1 MHLACPGLVRS
12 LERGDTV
19 VVPSTLLASIAAEQF
34 SQHQLSLGRE
44 TWQRP
49 SIYSLGAWLAVC
61 WRDARF
67 REAEVPT
74 LLSPSQEHAL
84 WLRIVERDHPE
95 LFDASR
101 MALLASRAARLLAE
115 WHIPSE
121 GESWNEHA
129 DARQFQHWNR
139 LFRRECRARDWI
151 TRADLWKRIP
161 EWILN
166 RGSATGR
173 TRFTAFNTKTPAL
186 ARVLDAFGDRAPIEN
201 ASSAMPANKA
211 IARPSKDLPAELE
224 FAARRARAALE
235 QDPRHSIGIFVSGLP
250 THARSIERLFE
261 QVLRPASLFHVNAGP
276 PLADQPLIAGAR
288 LLLELAQPV
297 IHYADASSIL
307 RSPFLPGAAAER
319 SARSLADIAL
329 RKRRE
334 LDFSLADIEQA
345 ALHCP
350 ALLVTCRRL
359 RRLLP
364 SKDEKKELPGWSRFI
379 SDWLEAAG
387 WPGDAELTEREEN
400 IVELWNEALSELAA
414 LGLVSPTVTFD
425 SALTHL
431 RRLLSKSVEAGN
443 WSSPVQ
449 VLDAAA
455 ASGLEF
461 ASGIVVGISEES
473 WPPREPLSP
482 LVPLALQRAHKVP
495 ASTMQSAQ
503 EQRERLTAALFGVA
517 PEVIATYSGRLAP
530 LAERF
535 VRREFVDTEI
545 WTGQLPRQSYLK
557 ASLERFEDSQGPIL
571 PAVETVRGGAS
582 LIKAQSLCPFKA
594 FAEYRLAAQ
603 APEEA
608 CFGFDA
614 RERGGFLH
622 KALENVWARLGS
634 QSVLRATPAEDLRL
648 LIQSAIADAIHHG
661 ETGFLHQLVSRAEQ
675 ERLEKIVWDWLGVER
690 ARKQPFVVETV
701 EQETH
706 LEAFGLRLRLRVDRI
721 DRLENGHVLLI
732 DYKSGPQ
739 SRNKLKG
746 ARPKE
751 PQLLVYAASS
761 ADPVDGIF
769 FAEMKANEVRAVGVS
784 REKQFESRSVDVK
797 KHEWSA
803 FLEESRA
810 EIDRLAG
817 QFVNGYAVVDPLPQ
831 VCGYCSSKPLCR
843 VQEAGGVGEE
853 EEC

>member
-1 MHLACPGLVRS
+1 MHLACPDLVRS

-19 VVPSTLLASIAAEQF
+19 VVPSTLAASIAAEQF
-34 SQHQLSLGRE
+34 SQHQLSHGCE

-49 SIYSLGAWLAVC
+49 SIYSIGAWLAVC

-67 REAEVPT
+67 REGQVPT

-84 WLRIVERDHPE
+84 WLRIVEREHPE

-129 DARQFQHWNR
+129 DARQFQQWHR

-151 TRADLWKRIP
+151 TRAHLWKLVP
-161 EWILN
+161 EWVL
-166 RGSATGR
+166 ATGV
-173 TRFTAFNTKTPAL
+173 TRFTAFQTRTPAL
-186 ARVLDAFGDRAPIEN
+186 LRILDALGDRAAVE
-201 ASSAMPANKA
+201 PANSA
-211 IARPSKDLPAELE
+211 LPADAATARPSKDFSAELE
-224 FAARRARAALE
+224 FAARRARRALE
-235 QDPRHSIGIFVSGLP
+235 QDPQRSIGIFVSGLAG
-250 THARSIERLFE
+250 HAAAIERLFE
-261 QVLRPASLFHVNAGP
+261 QVLRPASLFHVYAGP
-276 PLADQPLIAGAR
+276 PLGDQPLIAGAR
-288 LLLELAQPV
+288 LLLELAHPV

-307 RSPFLPGAAAER
+307 RSPFLPGAGAER
-319 SARSLADIAL
+319 SARALADIGL

-345 ALHCP
+345 ALHCT
-350 ALLVTCRRL
+350 ALLAACRRL

-364 SKDEKKELPGWSRFI
+364 SKIEMKELPAWSRFI

-387 WPGDAELTEREEN
+387 WPGDTGLTEREEK

-414 LGLVSPTVTFD
+414 LGLVSPAVTFD

-431 RRLLSKSVEAGN
+431 RRLLSKSVEPGN

-449 VLDAAA
+449 VLDASDAA
-455 ASGLEF
+455 GLEF
-461 ASGIVVGISEES
+461 TSGIVVGLSEES
-473 WPPREPLSP
+473 WPPRQALSP
-482 LVPLALQRAHKVP
+482 LVPFALQRAHKVP
-495 ASTMQSAQ
+495 GSTPQSAQ
-503 EQRERLTAALFGVA
+503 EERERLTASLFRAA
-517 PEVIATYSGRLAP
+517 PDIVATYSGRLAP

-535 VRREFVDTEI
+535 VRREFAETEI

-557 ASLERFEDSQGPIL
+557 ASLERLEDSQA
-571 PAVETVRGGAS
+571 PALQAAETMKGGAS

-622 KALENVWARLGS
+622 KAVENVWARLES
-634 QSVLRATPAEDLRL
+634 QSILRATPPEDLRL
-648 LIQSAIADAIHHG
+648 LIQSAVADAVNHG
-661 ETGFLHQLVSRAEQ
+661 ETGLLHRLVSRAEQ
-675 ERLEKIVWDWLGVER
+675 ERLERIVWDWLAVER

-706 LEAFGLRLRLRVDRI
+706 FEAFGLRLRLRVDRI

-761 ADPVDGIF
+761 ADQVDGIF
-769 FAEMKANEVRAVGVS
+769 FAEMKANEVRAVGLS
-784 REKQFESRSVDVK
+784 REKQFESRSIDVK
-797 KHEWSA
+797 KHEWGS
-803 FLEESRA
+803 FLDESRA
-810 EIDRLAG
+810 EVDRLAE

-843 VQEAGGVGEE
+843 VQEAGGQGEE

>member
-1 MHLACPGLVRS
+1 
-12 LERGDTV
+12 
-19 VVPSTLLASIAAEQF
+19 
-34 SQHQLSLGRE
+34 
-44 TWQRP
+44 
-49 SIYSLGAWLAVC
+49 
-61 WRDARF
+61 
-67 REAEVPT
+67 
-74 LLSPSQEHAL
+74 
-84 WLRIVERDHPE
+84 
-95 LFDASR
+95 
-101 MALLASRAARLLAE
+101 
-115 WHIPSE
+115 
-121 GESWNEHA
+121 
-129 DARQFQHWNR
+129 
-139 LFRRECRARDWI
+139 
-151 TRADLWKRIP
+151 
-161 EWILN
+161 
-166 RGSATGR
+166 
-173 TRFTAFNTKTPAL
+173 
-186 ARVLDAFGDRAPIEN
+186 
-201 ASSAMPANKA
+201 
-211 IARPSKDLPAELE
+211 
-224 FAARRARAALE
+224 
-235 QDPRHSIGIFVSGLP
+235 
-250 THARSIERLFE
+250 
-261 QVLRPASLFHVNAGP
+261 
-276 PLADQPLIAGAR
+276 
-288 LLLELAQPV
+288 
-297 IHYADASSIL
+297 
-307 RSPFLPGAAAER
+307 
-319 SARSLADIAL
+319 
-329 RKRRE
+329 
-334 LDFSLADIEQA
+334 
-345 ALHCP
+345 
-350 ALLVTCRRL
+350 
-359 RRLLP
+359 
-364 SKDEKKELPGWSRFI
+364 
-379 SDWLEAAG
+379 
-387 WPGDAELTEREEN
+387 
-400 IVELWNEALSELAA
+400 
-414 LGLVSPTVTFD
+414 
-425 SALTHL
+425 
-431 RRLLSKSVEAGN
+431 
-443 WSSPVQ
+443 
-449 VLDAAA
+449 
-455 ASGLEF
+455 
-461 ASGIVVGISEES
+461 
-473 WPPREPLSP
+473 
-482 LVPLALQRAHKVP
+482 
-495 ASTMQSAQ
+495 MQSAQ
-503 EQRERLTAALFGVA
+503 EQREHLTAALFRVA

-557 ASLERFEDSQGPIL
+557 ASLERFEDSQGPVWGPKV

-634 QSVLRATPAEDLRL
+634 QSVLRATPPEDLRL
-648 LIQSAIADAIHHG
+648 LVQSAIADAIHRG

-675 ERLEKIVWDWLGVER
+675 ERLERIVWDWLVVER

-706 LEAFGLRLRLRVDRI
+706 FEAFGLRLRLRVDRI

-746 ARPKE
+746 TRPKE

-769 FAEMKANEVRAVGVS
+769 FAEMKANEVRAVGLS

-810 EIDRLAG
+810 EIDRLAE

>member
-12 LERGDTV
+12 LERGDTIV
-19 VVPSTLLASIAAEQF
+19 LPSTLLASVAAEQF
-34 SQHQLSLGRE
+34 SQHQLSNGRE

-49 SIYSLGAWLAVC
+49 SIYSIGAWLAVC

-67 REAEVPT
+67 REGQVPT

-84 WLRIVERDHPE
+84 WLRIVEREHPE

-101 MALLASRAARLLAE
+101 MALLASRAASLLAE

-129 DARQFQHWNR
+129 DARQFQHWHR
-139 LFRRECRARDWI
+139 LFRRECRARGWI
-151 TRADLWKRIP
+151 TRADLWKLVP
-161 EWILN
+161 EWIL
-166 RGSATGR
+166 GTGV
-173 TRFTAFNTKTPAL
+173 TQFTAFQTRTPAL
-186 ARVLDAFGDRAPIEN
+186 ARILEALGDRVAIEN
-201 ASSAMPANKA
+201 ANSAMPSNVA
-211 IARPSKDLPAELE
+211 IARPSKDFSAELE
-224 FAARRARAALE
+224 FAARYARAALE
-235 QDPRHSIGIFVSGLP
+235 KNPQLSIGIFVSGLAG
-250 THARSIERLFE
+250 HAAEVERLFE
-261 QVLRPASLFHVNAGP
+261 QALRPASLFHVHAGP
-276 PLADQPLIAGAR
+276 ALADQPLIAGAR
-288 LLLELAQPV
+288 LLLELAHPV
-297 IHYADASSIL
+297 IHYADASSVL

-319 SARSLADIAL
+319 SARALADIGL

-345 ALHCP
+345 AVHCP

-364 SKDEKKELPGWSRFI
+364 SKIEKKELPDWSRFL

-387 WPGDAELTEREEN
+387 WPGDIELTGQEEK
-400 IVELWNEALSELAA
+400 IIELWNEALSELAA
-414 LGLVSPTVTFD
+414 LGLVSPAVTFD

-431 RRLLSKSVEAGN
+431 RRLLSKSVEPGD

-449 VLDAAA
+449 VLDASE

-461 ASGIVVGISEES
+461 TSGIAVGLSEES
-473 WPPREPLSP
+473 WPPRQTLSP
-482 LVPLALQRAHKVP
+482 LVPFALQRAYKVP
-495 ASTMQSAQ
+495 GSTPQSAQ
-503 EQRERLTAALFGVA
+503 QERERLTASLFRVT
-517 PEVIATYSGRLAP
+517 PEAVATYSGRLAP
-530 LAERF
+530 LAESF
-535 VRREFVDTEI
+535 IRRDFVDTDI
-545 WTGQLPRQSYLK
+545 WSGQLPRQSYLK
-557 ASLERFEDSQGPIL
+557 AALERLEDSQAPPL
-571 PAVETVRGGAS
+571 AAAETVKGGAS

-622 KALENVWARLGS
+622 KAVENVWARLES
-634 QSVLRATPAEDLRL
+634 QSVLRATPPEDLRL
-648 LIQSAIADAIHHG
+648 LIQSAVADAVNQS
-661 ETGFLHQLVSRAEQ
+661 ETGLLHQLISRAEQ
-675 ERLEKIVWDWLGVER
+675 ERLERIVWDWLAVER

-706 LEAFGLRLRLRVDRI
+706 FEAFGLRLRLRVDRI
-721 DRLENGHVLLI
+721 DRLDNGHVLLI
-732 DYKSGPQ
+732 DYKSGQQ

-761 ADPVDGIF
+761 ADQVDGIF
-769 FAEMKANEVRAVGVS
+769 FAEMKPNEVRAVGLS
-784 REKQFESRSVDVK
+784 REKQFESRSIDVK
-797 KHEWSA
+797 KHEWGS

-810 EIDRLAG
+810 EVDRLAE

-831 VCGYCSSKPLCR
+831 VCGYCASKPLCR
-843 VQEAGGVGEE
+843 VQETGGKGEE

>member
-12 LERGDTV
+12 LERGDTI

-34 SQHQLSLGRE
+34 SQHQLSNGRE

-49 SIYSLGAWLAVC
+49 SIYSIGAWLAVC

-67 REAEVPT
+67 REAQVST

-84 WLRIVERDHPE
+84 WLRIVEREHPG

-101 MALLASRAARLLAE
+101 MALLASRAAGLLAE

-129 DARQFQHWNR
+129 DARQFQQWHR
-139 LFRRECRARDWI
+139 LFRRERRARDWI
-151 TRADLWKRIP
+151 TRADIWKLVP
-161 EWILN
+161 EWLLAA
-166 RGSATGR
+166 GA
-173 TRFTAFNTKTPAL
+173 TRFTAFQTRTPAL
-186 ARVLDAFGDRAPIEN
+186 ARILDALGDRAVVE
-201 ASSAMPANKA
+201 SANSTMPANVA
-211 IARPSKDLPAELE
+211 IARPSKDFAAELE
-224 FAARRARAALE
+224 FAARRARAILE
-235 QDPRHSIGIFVSGLP
+235 KNPQQSIGIFVSGLAG
-250 THARSIERLFE
+250 HFAGVERLFE
-261 QVLRPASLFHVNAGP
+261 QVLRPASLFHIHAGP
-276 PLADQPLIAGAR
+276 PLADQPLVAGAR
-288 LLLELAQPV
+288 LLLELAHPV

-319 SARSLADIAL
+319 SARALADIGL

-334 LDFSLADIEQA
+334 LDFSLADLEQA
-345 ALHCP
+345 AAHCP

-364 SKDEKKELPGWSRFI
+364 SKIETKELPAWSRFI

-387 WPGDAELTEREEN
+387 WPGDAELTEPEEK

-414 LGLVSPTVTFD
+414 LGLVCPAVTFD

-431 RRLLSKSVEAGN
+431 RRLLSKSVEPGN

-449 VLDAAA
+449 VLDASE

-461 ASGIVVGISEES
+461 ASGVAIGLSEES
-473 WPPREPLSP
+473 WPPRQTLSP
-482 LVPLALQRAHKVP
+482 LVPFALQRAHKVP
-495 ASTMQSAQ
+495 GSTTQSAQ
-503 EQRERLTAALFGVA
+503 QERERLTAALFRVA
-517 PEVIATYSGRLAP
+517 PEVVATYSDRLAP
-530 LAERF
+530 LAEPF
-535 VRREFVDTEI
+535 VRREFVDTDI

-557 ASLERFEDSQGPIL
+557 TSLERLEDSQA
-571 PAVETVRGGAS
+571 PALVAADTVKGGAS

-622 KALENVWARLGS
+622 KAVENVWARLGS
-634 QSVLRATPAEDLRL
+634 LSILRATPQEDLRL
-648 LIQSAIADAIHHG
+648 LIQSAVADAVHNSA
-661 ETGFLHQLVSRAEQ
+661 TGFLHQLVSRAEQ
-675 ERLEKIVWDWLGVER
+675 ERLERIVWDWLAVER
-690 ARKQPFVVETV
+690 GRKQPFVVETI

-706 LEAFGLRLRLRVDRI
+706 FEAFGLRLRLRVDRI

-732 DYKSGPQ
+732 DYKSGQQ

-761 ADPVDGIF
+761 ADQVDGIF
-769 FAEMKANEVRAVGVS
+769 FAEMKANEVRAVGLS
-784 REKQFESRSVDVK
+784 REKQFESRSIDVK
-797 KHEWSA
+797 KHEWGS

-810 EIDRLAG
+810 EVDRLAE
-817 QFVNGYAVVDPLPQ
+817 QFVSGYAVVDPLPQ
-831 VCGYCSSKPLCR
+831 VCGYCASKPLCR
-843 VQEAGGVGEE
+843 VQEAGGSVEE
-853 EEC
+853 DG